1 MTILAQS
8 YSTRTP
14 RTFIQPDLN
23 ETFKQECSR
32 LIHAAVVSRSFRTAL
47 LENPLQAVE
56 AGYCGEKFAFTRD
69 EKRRLKNI
77 QARSIEDFSAQLLR
91 VMEMPA
97 VSEFAFARR

>member
-8 YSTRTP
+8 YSTHAP
-14 RTFIQPDLN
+14 RTYIQPDLN

-32 LIHAAVVSRSFRTAL
+32 LIHAAVINRSFRAAL
-47 LENPLQAVE
+47 LEDPLQAIE

-69 EKRRLKNI
+69 EKRRIKNI
-77 QARSIEDFSAQLLR
+77 QARSIEEFSAQLLR

-97 VSEFAFARR
+97 MSEYAYVRR